1 MEAWGN
7 LGDKVCVCGGRSIF
21 LTTTNEFVL
30 KSKLNLFLDK
40 K

>member
-30 KSKLNLFLDK
+30 EVQIEPFS
-40 K
+40 